1 MMNSMLGALIGDAA
15 GATLEFCHKEITEEM
30 ALKAMTMPGGGN
42 MCVGPGQIT
51 DDGELTLTLWC
62 SLNSLDTSYLVPILD
77 CWSFETDS
85 VWGFAPQSIPLNNSD
100 GSTVKSQWTS
110 QMPISLTLMKGYRDW
125 YKSVPFDM
133 GLTCN
138 LAFEAINDFLRG
150 QNIHTIQDCKNAI
163 KTANEE
169 SEANGALM
177 RATAIATW
185 IVTTPVAT
193 IKMGT
198 EYAKGDARLS
208 HPSIVCQEVNAIY
221 VFAIIHILKG
231 KTPQETLELT
241 NNFVNNEVTSDKV
254 KLWYFEESL
263 DISNMDATKLIGHVR
278 WGFVMSIYFLR
289 NPHISFEESIK
300 ITLMKGG
307 DTDTNAAIVGGI
319 VGAYQ
324 KIPEYMLRPVLDF
337 DCTVDGK
344 HHVRPA
350 EYSVKKVI
358 GHLIQS

>member
-1 MMNSMLGALIGDAA
+1 MLGALIGDAA
-15 GATLEFCHKEITEEM
+15 GATLEFCHKGITEEM

-51 DDGELTLTLWC
+51 DDGELTLTLWR
-62 SLNSLDTSYLVPILD
+62 SFSSIDTTHIAPIID
-77 CWSFETDS
+77 CFSFETDS
-85 VWGFAPQSIPLNNSD
+85 VWGYALETVSSNS
-100 GSTVKSQWTS
+100 SAVKSQWTS

-138 LAFEAINDFLRG
+138 IAFEAINDFLSS
-150 QNIHTIQDCKNAI
+150 QNIHTLQSCKDFI
-163 KTANEE
+163 EKTNED

-185 IVTTPVAT
+185 IATTPNAT

-231 KTPQETLELT
+231 KTAQETLELT
-241 NNFVNNEVTSDKV
+241 NNFVNDKITSDKV

-263 DISNMDATKLIGHVR
+263 DISNMDATNQIGHIR
-278 WGFVMSIYFLR
+278 WGFVMAFYFLR
-289 NPHISFEESIK
+289 NSHISFEESIK

-324 KIPEYMLRPVLDF
+324 KIPEYMLKPVLDF
-337 DCTVDGK
+337 DCTIDGK

-358 GHLIQS
+358 GHLI

>member
-1 MMNSMLGALIGDAA
+1 MINSMLGALVGDAA
-15 GATLEFCHKEITEEM
+15 GATLEFCHREITEEM

-51 DDGELTLTLWC
+51 DDGELTLTLWR
-62 SLNSLDTSYLVPILD
+62 SLNSINTTYLVPILD
-77 CWSFETDS
+77 CLSFETDI
-85 VWGFAPQSIPLNNSD
+85 VWGFGPQITPLDNSD
-100 GSTVKSQWTS
+100 VKSQWTS

-150 QNIHTIQDCKNAI
+150 QNIHTIQDCKDAI

-208 HPSIVCQEVNAIY
+208 HPSI
-221 VFAIIHILKG
+221 
-231 KTPQETLELT
+231 LE
-241 NNFVNNEVTSDKV
+241 
-254 KLWYFEESL
+254 
-263 DISNMDATKLIGHVR
+263 R
-278 WGFVMSIYFLR
+278 
-289 NPHISFEESIK
+289 
-300 ITLMKGG
+300 
-307 DTDTNAAIVGGI
+307 
-319 VGAYQ
+319 
-324 KIPEYMLRPVLDF
+324 
-337 DCTVDGK
+337 
-344 HHVRPA
+344 
-350 EYSVKKVI
+350 
-358 GHLIQS
+358 

>member
-1 MMNSMLGALIGDAA
+1 
-15 GATLEFCHKEITEEM
+15 
-30 ALKAMTMPGGGN
+30 
-42 MCVGPGQIT
+42 
-51 DDGELTLTLWC
+51 
-62 SLNSLDTSYLVPILD
+62 
-77 CWSFETDS
+77 
-85 VWGFAPQSIPLNNSD
+85 
-100 GSTVKSQWTS
+100 
-110 QMPISLTLMKGYRDW
+110 MKGYRDW

-163 KTANEE
+163 KIANEE

-221 VFAIIHILKG
+221 VFAIIHLLKG

-241 NNFVNNEVTSDKV
+241 NIFVNNEVTSDKV

-278 WGFVMSIYFLR
+278 WGFVMAIYFLR

-319 VGAYQ
+319 VGAYH

-337 DCTVDGK
+337 DCTIDGR
-344 HHVRPA
+344 HHIRPA

-358 GHLIQS
+358 GHLI